1 MGAVSEII
9 EKERLSHAVKTTE
22 SHKKDFGQYLTPYNI
37 AKYMSSL
44 FPKTKEDLNILDPGA
59 GIGTLSC
66 ALLERIKSEKWNNS
80 KVNVTTYEF
89 DKTVLKSLKE
99 NLETEGKDFSNYSY
113 QIFGEDFLEKTSFE
127 YSFGTNEQFTHVIM
141 NPPYKKI
148 LTKSAAREYTRVFGL
163 ETVNLYSAFVGASIA
178 QLKEKGY
185 LVAIVPRSFCNGSYY
200 KPFRE
205 FILKN
210 CSIKHIHLFESRN
223 KAFKDESVLQENIII
238 MLQKETEQS
247 NVDIS
252 YSSDAVFSD
261 LQTETFEFG
270 SIVNPSDKEKYFNI
284 PLPSQKNKS
293 VYFENGHDF
302 ISLKETGTNVSTGTI
317 VDFRTKD
324 YIRKEPEEN
333 TVPLLYPVHFRH
345 FRTDWPKESKKPNA
359 ILIADKTAPMFAP
372 AGFYVVVKRFSTKE
386 EQKRI
391 VASLISAE
399 DINTPAFAFENHL
412 NVFHENK
419 KGLPKDIAY
428 GLTVWLNTT
437 FLDEQFRLFSGHTQ
451 VNATDLRNLPYPT
464 KSQLVEMGKQLEKY
478 KVWNQQ
484 LFDSI
489 AMESINEKRRAVNF

>member
-1 MGAVSEII
+1 MGAVSETL
-9 EKERLSHAVKTTE
+9 EKERLSHAEKTSE
-22 SHKKDFGQYLTPYNI
+22 SHKKDLGQYLTPYNI
-37 AKYMSSL
+37 AKYMAYL
-44 FPKTKEDLNILDPGA
+44 FPETDQEMNILDPGA

-66 ALLERIKSEKWNNS
+66 ALIDRAKAEKWNNP
-80 KVNVTTYEF
+80 KINVTAYDL
-89 DKTVLKSLKE
+89 DKAVLN
-99 NLETEGKDFSNYSY
+99 NLNDNLIASGKGTKNFSY
-113 QIFGEDFLEKTSFE
+113 QILNEDFLEKTSFE

-148 LTKSAAREYTRVFGL
+148 LTKSAAREYTRLFGL

-178 QLKEKGY
+178 LLKENGY
-185 LVAIVPRSFCNGSYY
+185 LVAIVPRSFCNGPYY
-200 KPFRE
+200 KPFRK

-238 MLQKETEQS
+238 MLQKGTGQG
-247 NVDIS
+247 NVEIS
-252 YSSDAVFSD
+252 YSSDADFSD
-261 LQTETFEFG
+261 LQKKPFEFN

-284 PLPSQKNKS
+284 PLSSQKNKN
-293 VYFENGHDF
+293 VYFENGNDF
-302 ISLKETGTNVSTGTI
+302 ISLKETGANVSTGTI
-317 VDFRTKD
+317 VDFRAKD
-324 YIRKEPEEN
+324 YIRKEPEVD

-345 FRTDWPKESKKPNA
+345 FRTDWPKDSKKPNA
-359 ILIADKTAPMFAP
+359 ILNTDVTAPMFAP

-391 VASLISAE
+391 VASLISAD
-399 DINTPAFAFENHL
+399 DIKTPAFAFENHL

-464 KSQLVEMGKQLEKY
+464 TSKLIDMGKQLENY
-478 KVWNQQ
+478 KDWNQQ

-489 AMESINEKRRAVNF
+489 AMESIIAKRRAVNF

>member
-1 MGAVSEII
+1 MGAVSEVI
-9 EKERLSHAVKTTE
+9 EKERLSHAVETTE

-44 FPKTKEDLNILDPGA
+44 FPKTKENLNILDPGA

-66 ALLERIKSEKWNNS
+66 AFLERIKTEKWNNP
-80 KVNVTTYEF
+80 KINVTAYDF
-89 DKTVLKSLKE
+89 DKTVLNSLKE
-99 NLETEGKDFSNYSY
+99 NLGSEGKDLSDYSC

-148 LTKSAAREYTRVFGL
+148 LTKSAAREYTRTFGL

-178 QLKEKGY
+178 QLKENGY

-238 MLQKETEQS
+238 MLQKGTEQS
-247 NVDIS
+247 SVEIS
-252 YSSDAVFSD
+252 YSSDADFSD
-261 LQTETFEFG
+261 LQKETFSFNT
-270 SIVNPSDKEKYFNI
+270 IVNPSDKEKYFSI
-284 PLPSQKNKS
+284 PLPSQKNKT
-293 VYFENGHDF
+293 VYFENGNGF

-317 VDFRTKD
+317 VDFRAKD
-324 YIRKEPEEN
+324 YIRKEPEKN
-333 TVPLLYPVHFRH
+333 TVPLLYPVHFRN

-359 ILIADKTAPMFAP
+359 ILNTDVTAPMFVP

-399 DINTPAFAFENHL
+399 DIKTPAFAFENHL

-419 KGLPKDIAY
+419 KGLPKDLAY

-451 VNATDLRNLPYPT
+451 VNATDLRNLPYPQ
-464 KSQLVEMGKQLEKY
+464 KPQLIEMGKQLEKY

-489 AMESINEKRRAVNF
+489 AKESINEKRKAVNF

>member
-1 MGAVSEII
+1 MGAVSEVI
-9 EKERLSHAVKTTE
+9 EKERLSHAVETDE
-22 SHKKDFGQYLTPYNI
+22 SHKKDFGQYLTPYSI
-37 AKYMSSL
+37 AKFMASL
-44 FPKTKEDLNILDPGA
+44 FPKINKDLNILDPGA

-66 ALLERIKSEKWNNS
+66 AFLDRIKAENWNNP
-80 KVNVTTYEF
+80 KIQVCAYDL
-89 DKTVLKSLKE
+89 DKTILNNLKE
-99 NLETEGKDFSNYSY
+99 NYETENKSFGNFSY
-113 QIFGEDFLEKTSFE
+113 QIFNQDFLEKTSFE

-148 LTKSAAREYTRVFGL
+148 LTKSAAREYTRLFGL

-223 KAFKDESVLQENIII
+223 KAFKDEAVLQENIII
-238 MLQKETEQS
+238 MLQKEAEQRD
-247 NVDIS
+247 VEIS
-252 YSSDAVFSD
+252 YSSDADFSD
-261 LQTETFEFG
+261 LQKATFPFE
-270 SIVNPSDKEKYFNI
+270 SIINPSDKEKYFNI
-284 PLPSQKNKS
+284 PLPSPKKKNF
-293 VYFENGHDF
+293 YFESGNQF
-302 ISLKETGTNVSTGTI
+302 ISLKETGTSVSTGTI
-317 VDFRTKD
+317 VDFRAKD

-333 TVPLLYPVHFRH
+333 TVPLLYPIHFRH

-359 ILIADKTAPMFAP
+359 ILNTKATASMFAP

-391 VASLISAE
+391 VASLISAD
-399 DINTPAFAFENHL
+399 DIKTPAFAFENHL

-419 KGLPKDIAY
+419 KGLPKDRAY

-464 KSQLVEMGKQLEKY
+464 NQQLTEMGKQLEKY
-478 KVWNQQ
+478 KVWNQE

-489 AMESINEKRRAVNF
+489 AMESINEERKAVNY